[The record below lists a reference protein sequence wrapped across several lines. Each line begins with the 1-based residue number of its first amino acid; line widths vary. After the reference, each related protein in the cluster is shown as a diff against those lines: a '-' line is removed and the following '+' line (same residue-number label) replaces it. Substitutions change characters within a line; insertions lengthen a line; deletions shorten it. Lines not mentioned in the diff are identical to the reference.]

1 MLILSN
7 ANVLN
12 MVLDLMGA
20 EVFRCLIVVDSI
32 KEKIK
37 KKKKIKKSF
46 HDKGTTQGSND
57 ATLTA
62 EQEYSITLLIRY
74 DIEKIKTNI
83 TDTHDY

>member
-1 MLILSN
+1 
-7 ANVLN
+7 

-62 EQEYSITLLIRY
+62 EQ
-74 DIEKIKTNI
+74 
-83 TDTHDY
+83 

>member
-1 MLILSN
+1 
-7 ANVLN
+7 

-20 EVFRCLIVVDSI
+20 EVFRCLMVVDSV

-37 KKKKIKKSF
+37 KKLKKSF

-62 EQEYSITLLIRY
+62 EQ
-74 DIEKIKTNI
+74 
-83 TDTHDY
+83 